1 LEAVSQGEFMSPD
14 ATVFI
19 VDDDVHVSRALERL
33 LSLAGFV
40 VETYPSARAFLDRDP
55 HAGPACLLLDQQL
68 PDQTG
73 LELQHLLESDH
84 AARALAIVFLTGH
97 GDVAMS
103 VKAMK
108 AGAFDFL
115 TKPVDEAALIDAVQR
130 ALDRS
135 SRSLSTA
142 REREQ
147 FLARVDRLT
156 RRERQVCAL
165 VVRGLLNKEVAWE
178 IGISEKTVKIHR
190 ARLVRKLGVSS
201 VAELSRMVER
211 TGAFAES

>member
-1 LEAVSQGEFMSPD
+1 MPPGSR
-14 ATVFI
+14 VFI
-19 VDDDVHVSRALERL
+19 VDDDAAVARALARV
-33 LSLAGFV
+33 LSLAGFD
-40 VETYPSARAFLDRDP
+40 VETFASARAFLERTP
-55 HAGPACLLLDQQL
+55 YTGPCCLVLDQQL
-68 PDQTG
+68 PDQNG
-73 LELQHLLESDH
+73 LELQ
-84 AARALAIVFLTGH
+84 RALEDGRSVHALTIVFLTAH

-115 TKPVDEAALIDAVQR
+115 TKPVDDTALVDAVAR
-130 ALDRS
+130 AIAHS
-135 SRSLSTA
+135 AQSLSSV

-190 ARLVRKLGVSS
+190 ARLVRKLGVGS

-211 TGAFAES
+211 TGAFSNLSA